1 MKLLRITRYE
11 RTEAIYSV
19 TTLVPRVEVM
29 IEEDVRD
36 RCNHLELRLER
47 FDATL
52 SQIEQGLS
60 DGFAQMSTRLEG
72 MGNRL
77 VDKAALGGRPVES
90 NAASVHRRGPCS
102 SEALP
107 IAM

>member
-1 MKLLRITRYE
+1 
-11 RTEAIYSV
+11 
-19 TTLVPRVEVM
+19 M
-29 IEEDVRD
+29 IEKDMRD
-36 RCNHLELRLER
+36 RFNHLELRLER

-52 SQIEQGLS
+52 SQIEKCLS
-60 DGFAQMSTRLEG
+60 DGFAQMSARLEG

-102 SEALP
+102 SGALP
-107 IAM
+107 IATQGICDAWTNATKRHALNPRSAHAV